1 MKNEYCIYL
10 RKSRADAE
18 LEAAGGGDTLM
29 RHRKTLLELAAKTHL
44 TVTKIYEEV
53 VSGETIAARPEMQR
67 LLSDV
72 DQGVWA
78 GVLVMEV
85 ERLAR
90 GDTIDQGVV
99 AQSFKYSDTK
109 IITPTKTYDPNNE
122 FDEEYFEF
130 GLFMSRR
137 EYKTINRRIQRGRIT
152 SVKEGKFVG
161 NKTPYGYRRVK
172 IQHDKGW
179 TLEPIPKQVQ
189 WVRKIFEWYTT
200 PQEYPAGKPAHLLG
214 CTAIANRLNDLGVLS
229 ATGNVWTSPA
239 INGILRNPVYIGM
252 IRWGARAQ
260 KKSVENGSIKVS
272 RPRDLENAQIYPGL
286 HPAIIS
292 EDLYQRAQ
300 TRLSHPSRPGP
311 KEVELKNPL
320 SGLIICGCCGHA
332 MVRRPYQSGRQES
345 LICAYNACHG
355 TVASDLSD
363 VESMLLQSLAQW
375 LERLKLQSAEQ
386 RPADT
391 GHYDAALD
399 AIAKDLKQL
408 DAQEAKAYDLVEQ
421 GVYTTEIFLTRT
433 KTIAER
439 RAALQEQQR
448 TVQAELRRI
457 RFAEESRSMVVP
469 RVQHV
474 LDTYW
479 QASNTERN
487 IMLKEVLDR
496 VVYTKTI
503 SGRWAK
509 STDLNLELF
518 PKMPSADDKGT

>member
-1 MKNEYCIYL
+1 
-10 RKSRADAE
+10 
-18 LEAAGGGDTLM
+18 
-29 RHRKTLLELAAKTHL
+29 
-44 TVTKIYEEV
+44 
-53 VSGETIAARPEMQR
+53 
-67 LLSDV
+67 
-72 DQGVWA
+72 
-78 GVLVMEV
+78 
-85 ERLAR
+85 
-90 GDTIDQGVV
+90 
-99 AQSFKYSDTK
+99 
-109 IITPTKTYDPNNE
+109 
-122 FDEEYFEF
+122 
-130 GLFMSRR
+130 
-137 EYKTINRRIQRGRIT
+137 
-152 SVKEGKFVG
+152 
-161 NKTPYGYRRVK
+161 
-172 IQHDKGW
+172 
-179 TLEPIPKQVQ
+179 
-189 WVRKIFEWYTT
+189 
-200 PQEYPAGKPAHLLG
+200 
-214 CTAIANRLNDLGVLS
+214 
-229 ATGNVWTSPA
+229 
-239 INGILRNPVYIGM
+239 
-252 IRWGARAQ
+252 
-260 KKSVENGSIKVS
+260 
-272 RPRDLENAQIYPGL
+272 
-286 HPAIIS
+286 
-292 EDLYQRAQ
+292 
-300 TRLSHPSRPGP
+300 
-311 KEVELKNPL
+311 
-320 SGLIICGCCGHA
+320 
-332 MVRRPYQSGRQES
+332 
-345 LICAYNACHG
+345 
-355 TVASDLSD
+355 
-363 VESMLLQSLAQW
+363 MLLQSLAQW